1 MDDIVVVWLL
11 VCVVLWWGL
20 VVYVFCGNVVIC
32 VWVVLWWC
40 GV

>member
-1 MDDIVVVWLL
+1 MDDILVVWLL
-11 VCVVLWWGL
+11 VCVVFWWCL